1 MGLDR
6 IAPRACNEK
15 HLPATAYMQELIYMA
30 VDSNFRR
37 RVECAYKRGFI
48 MIYKPSKK
56 VYGKVQQGDVLKE
69 LTTQGSQ
76 PADRWYS
83 PEGGDSSTVTSI
95 QGPLTCGDRRE

>member
-1 MGLDR
+1 
-6 IAPRACNEK
+6 
-15 HLPATAYMQELIYMA
+15 
-30 VDSNFRR
+30 
-37 RVECAYKRGFI
+37 